1 MRVKTSVS
9 LSSELLSQVARYAE
23 GGERSEF
30 IEKALWN
37 YVAFLRRKERDA
49 ADRERIDGAASFLNA
64 EAKDILEYQV
74 SL

>member
-1 MRVKTSVS
+1 MRIKTSVS
-9 LSSELLSQVARYAE
+9 LSTDVLNQVSLHVT

-37 YVAFLRRKERDA
+37 YLEYIRRHERNLVDL
-49 ADRERIDGAASFLNA
+49 EKINNSIDFLNN
-64 EAKDILEYQV
+64 EAIDSLEYQV